1 MAANQINPIRR
12 IIAVLKLSKKVA
24 QAIQQARLI
33 IQSMTGNANF
43 PTPTPTLASVS
54 THIDALENAQLAA
67 LTRAQGTVEARNA
80 ALALVAEDLRDLTFY
95 VQTIADANPANSEAI
110 IESAGLAVKRI
121 SPRTPVEFEA
131 KNSTISGTVL
141 LKAKSGGVRS
151 SHDWQ
156 VSINGNQWTA
166 LPSTIQAKTTADGFT
181 PGSRQYFRHRLVT
194 KDGPQAWSQTI
205 TLVIT

>member
-33 IQSMTGNANF
+33 VQSMTGNANF
-43 PTPTPTLASVS
+43 PTPSPALNTVS
-54 THIDALENAQLAA
+54 GHIDDLENAQLAA

-80 ALALVAEDLRDLTFY
+80 ALLVVAEDLRDLTFY

-110 IESAGLAVKRI
+110 IESAGLTVKRVT
-121 SPRTPVEFEA
+121 PRAPVEFEA

-141 LKAKSGGVRS
+141 LKAKAVEGRC

-194 KDGPQAWSQTI
+194 KDGPQAWSQPFSLII
-205 TLVIT
+205 T